1 MKNFTFGFLDI
12 RGIGK
17 AMMSLTLP
25 SENRKPNIRLLEV
38 GHSNHFV
45 AVS

>member
-1 MKNFTFGFLDI
+1 MKNLTFGFLDI

-38 GHSNHFV
+38 GHGNHFV